1 MPTRRLQWPGL
12 DLGLHCILSSGL
24 AGALLNCFPYST
36 QSWGGG
42 RRGVGVNPSL
52 FKFQLGLLWE
62 SSWLVLG
69 PNLATLFIGSQSRD
83 WRVKRCRR

>member
-1 MPTRRLQWPGL
+1 PTRRLQGPGL

-24 AGALLNCFPYST
+24 
-36 QSWGGG
+36 SWDSG

-83 WRVKRCRR
+83 WRVKRCRQ